1 MNDRKIRLYLNMA
14 QCGGTL
20 FSKCIGCMEGVML
33 LSEIHPLGSGTYNP
47 ITQAS
52 RWYELF
58 SEADKQALAAQ
69 GEELSYLDAIDAI
82 YPLAAARGKTL
93 VLRDWSH
100 LDFNGI
106 PFSDDPPGYSTH
118 LELLRTKFDVVAAAT
133 VRHPVAQW
141 LSLARRLKQNCDV
154 PLGPFLS
161 GYRKFAEL
169 AAEVGFVR
177 YEALVD
183 NPDRTL
189 EKLCGN
195 LDIPFDRTYDERWA
209 ANGHV
214 TGDSS
219 VEREI
224 RNDNPLPGYPAS
236 VILEFEKSPDYRPA
250 LSLLGY
256 KPAMAA

>member
-14 QCGGTL
+14 RCGGTL
-20 FSKCIGCMEGVML
+20 FSKCIGCMDGVML
-33 LSEIHPLGSGTYNP
+33 LSEIHPLGTGVYNP

-52 RWYELF
+52 RWYDLF
-58 SEADKQALAAQ
+58 TEADKQALAAR
-69 GEELSYLDAIDAI
+69 GEEVSYLEAIEAI
-82 YPLAAARGKTL
+82 YPLAEARGKTL

-106 PFSDDPPGYSTH
+106 PFSEDPPGYSTH
-118 LELLRTKFDVVAAAT
+118 LELLKTKFDVVAAAT
-133 VRHPVAQW
+133 VRHPVPQW
-141 LSLARRLKQNCDV
+141 LSLVRHLENYCDV
-154 PLGPFLS
+154 PLAPFLS

-177 YEALVD
+177 YENLVGD
-183 NPDRTL
+183 PDRAL
-189 EKLCGN
+189 EELCGN
-195 LDIPFDRTYDERWA
+195 LEIPFDRSYDERWA
-209 ANGHV
+209 TNRHV
-214 TGDSS
+214 TGDNS

-224 RNDNPLPGYPAS
+224 RNDTPLPSYPAS

-256 KPAMAA
+256 KPAMAG